1 MSEPDDSMNAVDTA
15 PATGDRM
22 TIGNALPDTPAIP
35 ELPTGLITLQPPP
48 DQVEA
53 QGAGNILAMAI
64 PMM

>member
-1 MSEPDDSMNAVDTA
+1 
-15 PATGDRM
+15 M

-64 PMM
+64 PMMGSMAVMVFMAFSGTANTRM